1 MLHPYFVYSSRYQI
15 YIHHSPKLNDYT
27 DEALVSNPKVSLG
40 RQFWTTGTH
49 TVILTTNMCNKVTLS
64 NLSLALEH
72 GLPFLIFL

>member
-1 MLHPYFVYSSRYQI
+1 MPHPYFVYSSRYQI
-15 YIHHSPKLNDYT
+15 YIHPSPKLNDYT

-49 TVILTTNMCNKVTLS
+49 TTTNICNKVTHS